1 MNSIDILYED
11 NEIYVINKA
20 AGLSVQG
27 GANISH
33 SLDVDFAKQTGQKVF
48 LVHRLDKDTSGLMIV
63 AKNSVSASKWTKLI
77 AGKEIKKEYLAL
89 CAGSLKEKKG
99 IISEDI
105 EQHGQ
110 IKRAITNFTVEKE
123 WNEKI
128 EDENSGSSEIHLCLV
143 RLLLDTGRMHQI
155 RIHLAKKGCPIAGDD
170 LHGNFKANKLLKK
183 FLKIKRLQLASV
195 RLSIPLNFIST
206 EDAVKENN
214 SGSAKLSISGK
225 NLIIEIPYPF
235 SVHQLCSE

>member
-1 MNSIDILYED
+1 MNLIDILYED
-11 NEIYVINKA
+11 NEIYVINKS

-33 SLDVDFAKQTGQKVF
+33 SLDVDFARQTGQKVF

-63 AKNSVSASKWTKLI
+63 AKTSSAASKWTKLI

-89 CAGSLKEKKG
+89 CTGTLKEKKG
-99 IISEDI
+99 VICEDI

-110 IKRAITNFTVEKE
+110 IKQAITNFIVEKE

-128 EDENSGSSEIHLCLV
+128 EDENTGPLELKLCLV
-143 RLLLDTGRMHQI
+143 RLILDTGRMHQI

-183 FLKIKRLQLASV
+183 ALKIKRLQLASV
-195 RLSIPLNFIST
+195 RLSIPLNFISSEVCYKT
-206 EDAVKENN
+206 EN
-214 SGSAKLSISGK
+214 SDSAKFNISGK

-235 SVHQLCSE
+235 SVQ